1 MTKLQFHGR
10 SIIITLLVML
20 LTVALGGYAQNA
32 SATASVDFGLTTA
45 GNQTQTSLSGV
56 FTANQIIKLEVRASG
71 TSAIIAHQFRLSFD
85 STYFAFVS
93 GSSSIDNGVVEENR
107 LKNNG
112 GSIFLNTFT
121 SAVSTS
127 GTTSTLL
134 FGVTLDG
141 ASQTQAMSVSGE
153 GLMGVVALRVKAA
166 FVANPTSTNLTLVN
180 AKFVHYTIVS
190 NENALGTT
198 YNITHSGII
207 SPSAPT
213 LQSPATDTV
222 NQATTLTL
230 SWGSVTGATSY
241 RLQLATDS
249 LFATVVV
256 NDSTLT
262 SASKQ
267 VGPLL
272 NNTKYFWRVNAKNA
286 AGTSSYSSVFNFTTI
301 VSAPAIPVLQ
311 SPATGA
317 TNQATTLTLSWGSVT
332 GVASYRLQLATDSLF
347 ANLVV
352 NDSTLTSASKQVGPL
367 LNNTKYYWRV
377 NAKNAAGTSSYSSVF
392 NFTTIVSAPAIPVL
406 QSPATDA
413 TNQATTLTLSWGS
426 VTGAASYRL
435 QLASDSL
442 FANLVVN
449 DSTLTS
455 ASRQVGP
462 LLNNTKYYWRVNAK
476 NAAGTS
482 SYSSVFNFTT
492 IVSAPAIPVLQ
503 SPATGAVNQAT
514 TLTLSW
520 GSVTGAA
527 SYRLQVATDSLFATV
542 VFNDSTLTSASKQV
556 GPLLN
561 NTKYFWR
568 VNAKNAAGTSSYSSI
583 YNFTTIVSL
592 PGVPVLTFPSNG
604 AINRPTTLGLSWGS
618 VTGAASYR
626 LQVAKDSLFATVVFN
641 DSTLTSASQQVGP
654 LLNNTKYFWR
664 VNSKNAAGTSS
675 YSSVFNFKTIVAVP
689 ASPLLSSPLSGVT
702 VSAVPLKFI
711 WYAVVG
717 AANYKLQISKDIAF
731 STIVYDSSSITDTS
745 VVLRT
750 FDDKTTYYWRVY
762 AINAGGSSASSTVWN
777 FKTLLTAIDEINN
790 PLPTSYTLL
799 QNYPNP
805 FNPTTN
811 IKFGVPENSSV
822 KIVIYDIIGR
832 EVATLVNEN
841 YTPGYYTMPFNAT
854 TLASGMYIY
863 RMTSQ
868 SLNGDQKLFT
878 NTKKFMLLK

>member
-272 NNTKYFWRVNAKNA
+272 NNTKYF
-286 AGTSSYSSVFNFTTI
+286 
-301 VSAPAIPVLQ
+301 
-311 SPATGA
+311 
-317 TNQATTLTLSWGSVT
+317 
-332 GVASYRLQLATDSLF
+332 
-347 ANLVV
+347 
-352 NDSTLTSASKQVGPL
+352 
-367 LNNTKYYWRV
+367 
-377 NAKNAAGTSSYSSVF
+377 
-392 NFTTIVSAPAIPVL
+392 
-406 QSPATDA
+406 
-413 TNQATTLTLSWGS
+413 
-426 VTGAASYRL
+426 
-435 QLASDSL
+435 
-442 FANLVVN
+442 
-449 DSTLTS
+449 
-455 ASRQVGP
+455 
-462 LLNNTKYYWRVNAK
+462 WRVNAK